1 MAQKELVYKL
11 KFVTENG
18 EVIEKSA
25 DNIKDISESVGQLE
39 TKLKGASLGSDEFKN
54 LQTELKKSKG
64 ALDEA
69 QASTM
74 SFSEKLQGIPGPVGQ
89 AIQGVTGLGKAF
101 MTLIANPIGAAIAG
115 IALIFTTLYKAL
127 TSTEEGTFKLKE
139 VMGALSGVLT
149 PVIRLLQEVA
159 LVLVDGILKGIDL
172 VQKGLSALG
181 FDQFAKASDD
191 AQNLARSINQVE
203 EAEGDLNVERA
214 KQNKQLA
221 EAREIISDT
230 NKSLGERQAA
240 LQKVKKSEEDLAAKE
255 TNLAKRRLANIREQ
269 IKQQGKSTELLD
281 AEEQALISLYNTQQ
295 NQSAVRRKNIKAEQA
310 LLREVAADEKE
321 QEAERQRRSQE
332 AEARRKEKL
341 QKAREAADFE
351 KNLNLELI
359 EDDYDRQIQQL
370 KNQEEAQIEQIKNL
384 DVSAVKGQ
392 ELILK
397 VVEKTQEKI
406 AEIENKRAADQDA
419 KFKADQAKK
428 EADAQSALNKELAN
442 VNALIELDKMKYENL
457 AELSEDD
464 LDNTIRLMDEK
475 MRLEL
480 EAAEKS
486 GASAAQ
492 LQLIKQNYAN
502 AEIQLTKN
510 VTKAKTDAA
519 AIQEQIERDQAR
531 RAADAL
537 GLIAEAAGETTAI
550 GKVAGVAQATINTY
564 LSATEAYKSVAG
576 IPGIGPALGVAAAGA
591 AIALGLKQVQEI
603 MAVNDQIPKP
613 TFGMGGIVSGM
624 GGITTDN
631 IPAMLSNG
639 ESVINARST
648 AMFRPTLDLI
658 NQLGGGAKF
667 QGGLQQNGVDM
678 AQMELIAGV
687 KSRNQTPVRAYV
699 VASQASNQLQLER
712 QVKSRSLV

>member
-25 DNIKDISESVGQLE
+25 DNIKDISQSVGQLE
-39 TKLKGASLGSDEFKN
+39 TKLKGATLGSEEFKG

-89 AIQGVTGLGKAF
+89 AIQGVMGLGKAF
-101 MTLIANPIGAAIAG
+101 MTLIANPIGAAIAA

-127 TSTEEGTFKLKE
+127 TSTEEGAFKLKE
-139 VMGALSGVLT
+139 VMGALSGVLN
-149 PVIRLLQEVA
+149 PVIRLLQEIA
-159 LVLVDGILKGIDL
+159 LVLVDGILKGLEL
-172 VQKGLSALG
+172 VQRGLSALG
-181 FDQFAKASDD
+181 FDQFSKASAD
-191 AQNLARSINQVE
+191 ARDLARAINEVE

-230 NKSLGERQAA
+230 NKSLGERQEA

-255 TNLAKRRLANIREQ
+255 TNLAKKRLANIREQ
-269 IKQQGKSTELLD
+269 IKQQGKSTQLLD
-281 AEEQALISLYNTQQ
+281 EEEQALISLYNTQQ

-321 QEAERQRRSQE
+321 QDTERQRRSQE
-332 AEARRKEKL
+332 AEERRKEKL
-341 QKAREAADFE
+341 RKAKEAADFE
-351 KNLNLELI
+351 KNLNIELI
-359 EDDYDRQIQQL
+359 ENDYDRQIQQL
-370 KNQEEAQIEQIKNL
+370 KNQEEAQIEQIKSLN
-384 DVSAVKGQ
+384 VSALKGQ

-397 VVEKTQEKI
+397 VVEKTQQKI

-428 EADAQSALNKELAN
+428 EADIQSALNRELAN
-442 VNALIELDKMKYENL
+442 INSLIELDKMKYENL
-457 AELSEDD
+457 AQLSEDD
-464 LDNTIRLMDEK
+464 LDNTIRLLNEK
-475 MRLEL
+475 MRLEI
-480 EAAEKS
+480 AMAEKS

-492 LQLIKQNYAN
+492 LQLIKATYAD

-510 VTKAKTDAA
+510 VTKAKLDAA
-519 AIQEQIERDQAR
+519 AQEEQIEREQLRRQA
-531 RAADAL
+531 DSL
-537 GLIAEAAGETTAI
+537 GLIAQAAGETTAI
-550 GKVAGVAQATINTY
+550 GKVAAVAQATINTY

-576 IPGIGPALGVAAAGA
+576 IPGIGPVLGVAAAGA
-591 AIALGLKQVQEI
+591 AIALGLKQVSEI
-603 MAVNDQIPKP
+603 MSVNDNIPKP
-613 TFGMGGIVSGM
+613 TFGTGGIVSGM

-648 AMFRPTLDLI
+648 AMFRPTLDLM

-699 VASQASNQLQLER
+699 VASQASNQLQLDR